1 MAEFPTVPA
10 MMFPVYDVLAAI
22 APPREWQRCAAQTAP
37 SGHVEALTLTRDGV
51 TRVLLANITGSE
63 QRVVVDGLTGRD
75 AIVERVDADDVAA
88 ALTDP
93 RVGRDEMPPSRVT
106 GQLSLV
112 LTPYEIAVIT
122 TGVSS

>member
-1 MAEFPTVPA
+1 M
-10 MMFPVYDVLAAI
+10 
-22 APPREWQRCAAQTAP
+22 
-37 SGHVEALTLTRDGV
+37 